1 MEKKHLSD
9 ISILR
14 IREFTLHIAILY
26 VTSLGRYSL
35 YVAVR
40 FGIYRA
46 DSVNKT
52 NIGC

>member
-9 ISILR
+9 ISILC
-14 IREFTLHIAILY
+14 IREFTLHIAILC
-26 VTSLGRYSL
+26 VMSLGRYSL

-40 FGIYRA
+40 FGIYKV

-52 NIGC
+52 NTEC

>member
-1 MEKKHLSD
+1 MEKKYLSE

-14 IREFTLHIAILY
+14 IREFIHHIAILC

-35 YVAVR
+35 HVAVR
-40 FGIYRA
+40 FGIYRI

-52 NIGC
+52 NTKC